1 MASLVSKGA
10 ADKGTAN
17 TTGARHEDDNKVTT
31 TPDKT
36 VPAGDISDGMSRLA
50 SPRSLT
56 APLFEVKEI
65 PGKGRGLVARV
76 DIATGTRILCEK
88 PLLTVQPMA
97 PSEVER
103 AVAAKLKLLPKT
115 EQRQFLSLHN
125 HYPGR
130 YPLSGIVKTNA
141 LPAAARPRAASTRR
155 RASSTTAACPTRTT
169 AGTAA
174 RGARRCTRSATSA
187 RATRSPSRTTGA
199 GRGRSG
205 RRSCARL
212 LGFQCECAGGCL
224 FTSSSSSA
232 AAALLLQ
239 ASDSRRLRLRRLDD
253 STGDAGLMARNPG
266 KSLRLCRALL
276 RDLAD
281 EFGPGNALLARTC
294 YDAFQVCVAHGDLAR
309 AAVFAR
315 RMYEARVVCEGEDSP
330 DTQRAAA
337 LASDPAG
344 HAIFKAFGSAW
355 QTPRDAVRPPEQ
367 DEARFNKWLF
377 QE

>member
-36 VPAGDISDGMSRLA
+36 
-50 SPRSLT
+50 
-56 APLFEVKEI
+56 VKEI

-130 YPLSGIVKTNA
+130 YPLSGIGGVYATASLINHSCVPNA
-141 LPAAARPRAASTRR
+141 HHSWNRGTGRETVHAIRDIS
-155 RASSTTAACPTRTT
+155 
-169 AGTAA
+169 AGDEITIAYD
-174 RGARRCTRSATSA
+174 RGG
-187 RATRSPSRTTGA
+187 P
-199 GRGRSG
+199 
-205 RRSCARL
+205 L